1 MPQNKKPTKADI
13 ERRMRNAV
21 VMIPRDKDYQS
32 VYFDDKGLRLELTQD
47 YAIITTGYHR
57 HVFSSFTAGGVS
69 RPYLYTKRLIEIA
82 NTNDCMV
89 EDNNGNKIRSYVRLM
104 AVLQEKENKSE
115 YQIVWYV
122 DLWLSNIFA
131 PLYSI
136 GESMAE
142 SFIVY
147 EQYIHNIARN
157 QTILSEKAEGMTNK
171 EYINGIIELI
181 HKFTDDLDEQ
191 VMYPKK
197 SEEEKNA
204 ENADAMQQHEQEK
217 AIEEVA
223 NGNGV
228 D

>member
-1 MPQNKKPTKADI
+1 
-13 ERRMRNAV
+13 
-21 VMIPRDKDYQS
+21 
-32 VYFDDKGLRLELTQD
+32 
-47 YAIITTGYHR
+47 
-57 HVFSSFTAGGVS
+57 
-69 RPYLYTKRLIEIA
+69 
-82 NTNDCMV
+82 
-89 EDNNGNKIRSYVRLM
+89 
-104 AVLQEKENKSE
+104 
-115 YQIVWYV
+115 
-122 DLWLSNIFA
+122 
-131 PLYSI
+131 
-136 GESMAE
+136 MAE

>member
-57 HVFSSFTAGGVS
+57 HVFSIFTAGGVS

-82 NTNDCMV
+82 NANDCFV
-89 EDNNGNKIRSYVRLM
+89 EDKNGNKIRSYARLM
-104 AVLQEKENKSE
+104 AVLQEKEDKSE

-147 EQYIHNIARN
+147 EQYVHNIARN

-171 EYINGIIELI
+171 QYINGIIELI

-204 ENADAMQQHEQEK
+204 ENADEMQQHEQEK